1 MSPVPGGPQ
10 SACFADPIT
19 RSDLELESRGAQAST
34 VFGVFERPHT
44 AAGAAEL
51 RAWLGTPLLEAREI
65 RWAQRMIG
73 DCHETVAAFAT
84 LVSRARPERVQRYLQ
99 SQLDVPRATGG
110 LGGLF
115 SSAWTAARHAE
126 CVAIAREG
134 RECVSRLLAACREW
148 CAHAAGMN
156 ESSSIRVR
164 AKYLDECVRKIAA
177 ALESCSTS
185 SIGLLKLDG
194 MLRGDDRVW
203 IEATLRELAQLDAL
217 HALAATV
224 DQRGWTFPVVRDGAP
239 RVVVQGLRH
248 PLVGSPVENDVDL
261 GDDHRVLLLTGPN
274 MAGKTTYMKS
284 VGIAVYLAHV
294 GMAVPAR
301 AMELTPF
308 DRLITVIGIHDSVA
322 AGSSAFHYEVTRLG
336 EALSLLLGGSR
347 CLLLFDEL
355 MRGTNAADAQEACRL
370 VIDALLSTG
379 NCCAALSTHV
389 AGLVDAVAGE
399 TRLTLGH
406 FEAEMKDHSLAYDF
420 RLRPGGYRGRMAM
433 ALLEQMGV
441 TAQLARLRGESVAAG
456 SGS

>member
-1 MSPVPGGPQ
+1 MSLVPGGPQ
-10 SACFADPIT
+10 PEFFADPIT
-19 RSDLELESRGAQAST
+19 RSDLEIESRGTQAST

-44 AAGAAEL
+44 AAGESEL
-51 RAWLGTPLLEAREI
+51 RAWLGAPLLTAREI
-65 RWAQRMIG
+65 QWAQRMIG
-73 DCHETVAAFAT
+73 DCRESVAAFGA

-110 LGGLF
+110 LAGLF
-115 SSAWTAARHAE
+115 SSVWTAARHAE

-134 RECVSRLLAACREW
+134 RECVSEFLAACRDW
-148 CAHAAGMN
+148 CAQAAGMP
-156 ESSSIRVR
+156 ESSSLAVR
-164 AKYLDECVRKIAA
+164 AKYLDETMGKIAEV
-177 ALESCSTS
+177 LESCSTS

-194 MLRGDDRVW
+194 LLRGDDRIW
-203 IEATLRELAQLDAL
+203 IEAALRELAQLDAL

-224 DQRGWTFPVVRDGAP
+224 EARGWSFPVVRDGAP
-239 RVVVQGLRH
+239 RVVIRGLRH
-248 PLVGSPVENDVDL
+248 PLVASPVENDVDL
-261 GDDHRVLLLTGPN
+261 SDDHRVLLLTGPN

-284 VGIAVYLAHV
+284 VGIAVYLAQV

-308 DRLITVIGIHDSVA
+308 DRLVTVIGIHDSVA

-336 EALSLLLGGSR
+336 DALGMLLGGRR
-347 CLLLFDEL
+347 CLLLLDEL
-355 MRGTNAADAQEACRL
+355 MRGTNAADAQEACCL

-406 FEAEMKDHSLAYDF
+406 FEAEMKDHALAYDF
-420 RLRPGGYRGRMAM
+420 RLRSGGYQGRMAM

-441 TAQLARLRGESVAAG
+441 TTQLARLRGENVAAG